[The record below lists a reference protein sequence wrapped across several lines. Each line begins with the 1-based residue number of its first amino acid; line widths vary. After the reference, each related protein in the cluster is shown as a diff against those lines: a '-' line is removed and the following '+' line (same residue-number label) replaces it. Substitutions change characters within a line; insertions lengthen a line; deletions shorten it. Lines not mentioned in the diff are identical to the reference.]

1 MEEQDE
7 EKKDKGGEQSNADKA
22 VEAVQDTTN
31 AVKDGASLAK
41 NIASQ
46 NYVGIAKDAVNLLK
60 NKQVR
65 RVLLASIL
73 APIIIIALVAASLFA
88 IFNAVGEAIEEAINN
103 SVAWFKNNYEYGAI
117 YYTSD
122 QLDAIIDSI
131 QNLGINLDD
140 LNLIGDVDYEEDD
153 PKRDEK
159 EREALKKYLVK
170 FLVAQ
175 ERLRTLNPG
184 DNNLLDPRDWDNLFA
199 ERVLRNEVFLA
210 GYGQNELIYG
220 NVKVLRTF
228 DKDVDNKKQLEYQFY
243 GGLKDGDG
251 NLKITDNF
259 YNNQYTV
266 DSSGNLVFAK
276 KVKTE
281 TVVEKNVD
289 GKKKKETTKET
300 KYELE
305 TIDYRTVVDQYTTSV
320 QFFIYLTMVTQNP
333 EFASAVAEMAE
344 KGEIQ
349 LVIMDDKVESKIV
362 KKEEYIENTQTV
374 SSNLDDSEVSE
385 AGDESGE
392 SDESSESGESDES
405 STEEEYTRENTTSS
419 VTETTTITEERD
431 SPKVNIIYVDTWYA
445 KQSITYTK
453 NESETTSEENETI
466 DDEEK
471 PEDLPLTEPGEVSWI
486 TNHTIT
492 TQETTKKTEYT
503 ASVYGDVQYK
513 TDEFIELLDKK
524 YHIPKTM
531 RSESPANNFVS
542 GVDWLLELMSMD
554 SKSQKLEKVIKLIV
568 NKYTNSTKYEVT
580 NLENLI
586 DGEVTIDSTEEYFEE
601 GGIQTEEER
610 QKMQNKIEKELI
622 NTQVHYKDS
631 NNYQSGPFAKWW
643 GNQKN
648 PLDKFQCTWWTFGR
662 ALMYLEDIE
671 SSVTSTELRK
681 LAGNGG
687 QWYDLN
693 VQANVFNYG
702 SVPKPN
708 SIISWKSWNE
718 DGTESYGHVAYVE
731 GVTSDGIYI
740 SHAGNAESWFGITK
754 IGLDGNVGWSGYTFN
769 GYIYLDEPIT

>member
-554 SKSQKLEKVIKLIV
+554 SKSQKLEQVIKIIL
-568 NKYTNSTKYEVT
+568 NKYTNSNKYGDVQID
-580 NLENLI
+580 NLI
-586 DGEVTIDSTEEYFEE
+586 DGNEILEAYDYIVDIEKAPELCIEDKETLEKALNQVNFSNEQKRNLISEIDGFLEMQEKYGVNAVFAMSVTMTESGAGTSWAAIDQSTYNWYSITGSYNGNTYHNPNSGNELSWRVYTSYKEATLDFGDLIKNSSYYFKNNNYSVGKIGPTYCNSDWSKVVASYMKQIFIA
-601 GGIQTEEER
+601 GGI
-610 QKMQNKIEKELI
+610 EK
-622 NTQVHYKDS
+622 
-631 NNYQSGPFAKWW
+631 
-643 GNQKN
+643 
-648 PLDKFQCTWWTFGR
+648 
-662 ALMYLEDIE
+662 
-671 SSVTSTELRK
+671 
-681 LAGNGG
+681 
-687 QWYDLN
+687 
-693 VQANVFNYG
+693 
-702 SVPKPN
+702 
-708 SIISWKSWNE
+708 
-718 DGTESYGHVAYVE
+718 
-731 GVTSDGIYI
+731 
-740 SHAGNAESWFGITK
+740 
-754 IGLDGNVGWSGYTFN
+754 
-769 GYIYLDEPIT
+769 